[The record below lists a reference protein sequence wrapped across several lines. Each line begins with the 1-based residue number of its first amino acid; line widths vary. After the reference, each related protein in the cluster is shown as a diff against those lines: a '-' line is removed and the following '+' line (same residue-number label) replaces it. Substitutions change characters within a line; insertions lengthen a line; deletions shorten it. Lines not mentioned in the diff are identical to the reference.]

1 MDINKKIE
9 EIQIKTEKFRN
20 KIDYKKSY
28 KYILLT
34 IFIGVGYI
42 FFLTSGFIFESS
54 NRITSTELNKKIT
67 LKNSE
72 IMIMDEKFNKE
83 NNLLQVKIKTNKTN
97 INFANDYE
105 FEAITKEDT
114 NKKLSVEF
122 LEVDENNIV
131 VFITTPKKWS
141 AVALDIKE
149 KNAKEVGEQRV
160 YISKDVC
167 IEDDQL
173 EIKSK
178 EEYMIENI
186 KTDIESINETITQ
199 YENEVIEKQET
210 IENIKSEISTLEDKK
225 EYLTDKEKLEVN
237 QKIDSYN
244 NNITSLETSIKD
256 IENNINEEQEKEKML
271 NKKMNDIIKSL
282 PNNLYNKYR

>member
-20 KIDYKKSY
+20 KINFKKSY

-72 IMIMDEKFNKE
+72 IMIIDEKFNKE

-114 NKKLSVEF
+114 NKK
-122 LEVDENNIV
+122 
-131 VFITTPKKWS
+131 
-141 AVALDIKE
+141 
-149 KNAKEVGEQRV
+149 
-160 YISKDVC
+160 
-167 IEDDQL
+167 
-173 EIKSK
+173 
-178 EEYMIENI
+178 
-186 KTDIESINETITQ
+186 
-199 YENEVIEKQET
+199 
-210 IENIKSEISTLEDKK
+210 
-225 EYLTDKEKLEVN
+225 
-237 QKIDSYN
+237 
-244 NNITSLETSIKD
+244 
-256 IENNINEEQEKEKML
+256 
-271 NKKMNDIIKSL
+271 
-282 PNNLYNKYR
+282 

>member
-20 KIDYKKSY
+20 KINFKKSY

-72 IMIMDEKFNKE
+72 IMIIDEKLNKE
-83 NNLLQVKIKTNKTN
+83 NNLLQIKIKTNKTN

-149 KNAKEVGEQRV
+149 KNAKEVGEQRI

-167 IEDDQL
+167 VEDNQL
-173 EIKSK
+173 KIKSK

-186 KTDIESINETITQ
+186 EIDIESINETINQ
-199 YENEVIEKQET
+199 YENEVTEKQET
-210 IENIKSEISTLEDKK
+210 IGNIKSEISTLEDKK
-225 EYLTDKEKLEVN
+225 EYLTDKEKSEVN

-244 NNITSLETSIKD
+244 NNITSLETAIKD
-256 IENNINEEQEKEKML
+256 IESKINEEREKEKML
-271 NKKMNDIIKSL
+271 NKKMNDIIKTL
-282 PNNLYNKYR
+282 PNDLYNKYR